1 MRMRRKKRRR
11 KNKGMKRRRRKNR
24 MRRRR
29 MKRRTRSRTRSWSR
43 SRPNTFSLQQLL
55 LPGPGAGRMLLLLCL
70 LPVVSG
76 STTLNAT
83 HRAGHHHGE
92 EDVVMT
98 RPHIY
103 HCRSP
108 NMEDFTCWWRPL
120 DNLTEGEVVSYVL
133 TYSKECVLHPHLHRP
148 SPSPSS
154 SFTLTFLV
162 LHPHL
167 HHPSPSPSS
176 SFTLTFIIL
185 HPHLPCPS
193 PSPSSSFTLTFIV
206 LHPHLPRP
214 SPSPSS
220 SFTLTFLV
228 LHPHLPRPSP
238 SPSLSFTLT
247 FLVLHPHLLVLH
259 PHLHHPSPS
268 PSSSFTLTFIILYPH
283 LPRPSPSPSLSFTL
297 TFIILHPPLHRPSP
311 SPSSSF
317 TLTFIITVS
326 LSLSFFQI
334 LLFLKGPRQECPD
347 YTSAGP
353 NSCHFDSSH
362 TSIWKF
368 YCMNVTAV
376 TAHGN
381 YTSQKH
387 CLDVADI
394 VQTEAPVNVT
404 YTLTDPGGDEMGL
417 NVLLSWTY
425 PVPAH
430 LQYGW
435 ITLMYELQ
443 YRRLTEP
450 DNWKVKAALRE
461 PHVELLGLPVADYVI
476 RVRCRSQNYG
486 LWSEWSS
493 TLQMSIPPTLPAGK
507 LLVLILVTGVG
518 VLALL
523 VIAFGVIPQS
533 RRIKDYFLPQIPK
546 PRIMGIDPLLM
557 KVTEI

>member
-1 MRMRRKKRRR
+1 MWTGVDGGAAWCRQQ
-11 KNKGMKRRRRKNR
+11 GLEPVSPGGQVAVEEG
-24 MRRRR
+24 
-29 MKRRTRSRTRSWSR
+29 TRHPMETLWSKSALRSVGVGR
-43 SRPNTFSLQQLL
+43 SSESVKAELGCQSCEQD
-55 LPGPGAGRMLLLLCL
+55 LPGLTPPPGPGPGPGPGPDPVRAPSVCSRFFYLVAGRRPACRSSSEPLGNIQEPEVRGQVIGNEASSSVVGHMTGLLAVLRSEVTSCSDTAVFVYLVSKDKAAISEKLGQTLRLRHRPGAGRMLLLLCL
-70 LPVVSG
+70 LPLVSG

-92 EDVVMT
+92 EDAVMT

-133 TYSKECVLHPHLHRP
+133 TYSKEC
-148 SPSPSS
+148 
-154 SFTLTFLV
+154 
-162 LHPHL
+162 
-167 HHPSPSPSS
+167 
-176 SFTLTFIIL
+176 
-185 HPHLPCPS
+185 
-193 PSPSSSFTLTFIV
+193 
-206 LHPHLPRP
+206 
-214 SPSPSS
+214 
-220 SFTLTFLV
+220 
-228 LHPHLPRPSP
+228 
-238 SPSLSFTLT
+238 
-247 FLVLHPHLLVLH
+247 
-259 PHLHHPSPS
+259 
-268 PSSSFTLTFIILYPH
+268 
-283 LPRPSPSPSLSFTL
+283 
-297 TFIILHPPLHRPSP
+297 
-311 SPSSSF
+311 
-317 TLTFIITVS
+317 
-326 LSLSFFQI
+326 
-334 LLFLKGPRQECPD
+334 ECPD
-347 YTSAGP
+347 YTSTGP

-557 KVTEI
+557 KKGNLDEINRHLSNFHSYRPPSYTEEVWDPVAVDNRG